1 MKNKKLLSL
10 LIAATMTASAFT
22 GLTVNADESSLIIGK
37 PVLQDDKIIVSV
49 ENKAPEAASVRLIVA
64 SYQDGTLVSTK
75 LSTQTTAEGT
85 TVFEVGKPDTE
96 EYKVMVWDSTSGMI
110 PLADP
115 VDNLGEPTVEPTV
128 PPSTGPTTEPT
139 VPPTTEPTPTT
150 TPSTEPTVKPMPT
163 PEVANTYLKEE
174 NFDTYT
180 ETGLETQGTVEQT
193 GTLGK
198 LNLKVGARGSGGDA
212 VSTIAI
218 AGDSNKY
225 LSMISGKTATSQRG
239 ASFTFSDECAVPAFA
254 AVAEGNELVLSFDAQ
269 FTNSDATLQIFGL
282 TDNTVTSGG
291 QVVNDP
297 YLSVANNEKIPVG
310 EWVKVQLAVD
320 KNGAARMVMTDMYNR
335 LIDVKEFTAVGTA
348 IGAIATYG
356 ATSVVNLDNLSVY
369 QAKQNNSE
377 LTLTVKEGETPVADA
392 TVVLDKMTTV
402 SDQNGQVVVTL
413 PAGPYDYR
421 VSKAGYE
428 ATPGEGDDA
437 TGVVTLEGAATALDV
452 PLSKQTYVA
461 VPGTVTIDGGQ
472 SMVIAPTT
480 ETPSTSAA
488 FTVDV
493 IDQKGAPVAD
503 GYTTEWSVVP
513 AGSDAAD
520 PNVTIAEGVVSVAQ
534 GFKAEDGKDYKEYTI
549 SAKVTLNGESK
560 TVTKA
565 VRIANSDILYYNDTH
580 ELKMAGRNQS
590 MELGTGIVKP
600 GDSMR
605 LAFDL
610 VVGKLSSDG
619 NAHSTYA
626 FKNGSGAIVY
636 GLQYNKDGKLYFFT
650 ENTISKDCN
659 GNGDAMAFTKS
670 AVLLDSVKE
679 SAVYRVEISILG
691 TKAIAKITKDAT
703 PDDKT
708 TVTAI
713 KTLSLADGA
722 DVSVIK
728 TVASGN
734 YRQGATD
741 GKVSNIMA
749 STIITIDPNAMEIQG
764 DNEFAKVSGKTVT
777 REFTADPTVVVE
789 GETYSWSIK
798 EGSVEG
804 VTLEADPANS
814 AKATLSVTDAAAAG
828 NVTLVATSSESAE
841 KTAEYVVAVKD
852 FATISS
858 ATIVGKTTFEK
869 AGETETYTLSNIV
882 DQYGDDVTPYFVDT
896 ATWES
901 SQQSVATITAKGAL
915 TVVAKGKTDIIATV
929 GNPGKTMNVTQGIVV
944 DTFSK
949 VVESPVSTE
958 IDVSDLVAYGAP
970 SYSVTVKTAAGATT
984 SVKTASENKI
994 TLDTVDGVEAV
1005 EIVPNYKFN
1014 LGGSTVDGFVSI
1026 GTDATFAN
1034 GYGLSKAGIKVTGA
1048 GTGVQADGINLDSAS
1063 FDIALPDGTYDFT
1076 FSKAETARTNIS
1088 VNGALVGVRV
1098 DMFAGY
1104 SGFANGAEA
1113 ITVPAVYTAKDVKV
1127 TGGKAVIT
1135 TENEKNA
1142 NSAAISAI
1150 EITKKSVYEERKTHL
1165 WIGGDSTVCAYYPS
1179 TTTDNWAG
1187 GERRAGWGQ
1196 LLDKYLTDDIIID
1209 NFAQAGAYA
1218 TGWYKTF
1225 QSVMANAQAGDYM
1238 LIQFGINDQTYSSTT
1253 EMTEYLDKMVTEAKA
1268 AGVIPILVT
1277 PQHSIQKWGLAGD
1290 YEAPEGGGT
1299 QGFRTAIT
1307 NYCTEN
1313 NVLLIDLGELTREWF
1328 KKVGKPYVM
1337 KNYYMYGLNS
1347 STGEYQLFDNL
1358 HLSYQGAKKCAELV
1372 ATNIYDQIEAG
1383 TTDASGKDMS
1393 GIKTNP
1399 SGTYDFTYTDSTG
1412 SETTETITAVEL
1424 DK

>member
-37 PVLQDDKIIVSV
+37 PILQDDKIIVSV

-96 EYKVMVWDSTSGMI
+96 EYKVLVWDSTSGMI

-180 ETGLETQGTVEQT
+180 ETGLSGQGTEAQEA
-193 GTLGK
+193 TLGN
-198 LNLKVGARGSGGDA
+198 LNLKVGNRTNGGDS

-225 LSMISGKTATSQRG
+225 LSMISGGMATSQRG
-239 ASFTFSDECAVPAFA
+239 ASFTFSDECSIPAFA
-254 AVAEGNELVLSFDAQ
+254 AVEDGNELVLRFDAQ
-269 FTNSDATLQIFGL
+269 FTNAASTLQIFGL

-320 KNGAARMVMTDMYNR
+320 KSGAARMVMTDMYNR
-335 LIDVKEFTAVGTA
+335 LIDVKEFTAVGTE

-392 TVVLDKMTTV
+392 TVVLDKMTAT

-428 ATPGEGDDA
+428 ATPGQADDA
-437 TGVVTLEGAATALDV
+437 TGVVTLEGATTALDV
-452 PLSKQTYVA
+452 SLSKQTYVA

-513 AGSDAAD
+513 TGSDAAD
-520 PNVTIAEGVVSVAQ
+520 SNVTIADGVISVAQ
-534 GFKAEDGKDYKEYTI
+534 GFKAEDGKDYREYTI

-560 TVTKA
+560 TVTKT
-565 VRIANSDILYYNDTH
+565 VRIANSDILYYNDTD

-610 VVGKLSSDG
+610 VVGKLGSDG
-619 NAHSTYA
+619 NAHSTYV

-650 ENTISKDCN
+650 ENTLSGNCN
-659 GNGDAMAFTKS
+659 GSGDAMAFTKS
-670 AVLLDSVKE
+670 AVLLDSVNE

-691 TKAIAKITKDAT
+691 NKAVAKITNDST
-703 PDDKT
+703 
-708 TVTAI
+708 TAI

-749 STIITIDPNAMEIQG
+749 STIITVDPNAMEIKG

-789 GETYSWSIK
+789 DETYSWSIK

-852 FATISS
+852 FATIGS

-882 DQYGDDVTPYFVDT
+882 DQYGDDVTAYFADT

-901 SQQSVATITAKGAL
+901 SQQSVATITAQGAL
-915 TVVAKGKTDIIATV
+915 TVVAKGKTDITATV
-929 GNPGKTMNVTQGIVV
+929 GNPGKTMTVTQGIEV

-1034 GYGLSKAGIKVTGA
+1034 GYGLSKAGTKVTGA

-1063 FDIALPDGTYDFT
+1063 FDITLPDGTYDFT
-1076 FSKAETARTNIS
+1076 FSKAETKRSNIY
-1088 VNGALVGVRV
+1088 VNGNLVGARV
-1098 DMFAGY
+1098 DMGGGEAKY
-1104 SGFANGAEA
+1104 DGFANASEA
-1113 ITVPAVYTAKDVKV
+1113 ITIPAVYTAKDVKV

-1135 TENEKNA
+1135 AENEKNA

-1150 EITKKSVYEERKTHL
+1150 EITKKSSYEERKTHL
-1165 WIGGDSTVCAYYPS
+1165 WIGGDSTVCEYYPGE
-1179 TTTDNWAG
+1179 TVDTWAG
-1187 GERRAGWGQ
+1187 GERRTGWGQ
-1196 LLDKYLTDDIIID
+1196 LLEKYLTDDIIVD
-1209 NFAQAGAYA
+1209 NFAQAGNFAK
-1218 TGWYKTF
+1218 GWYGTF
-1225 QSVMANAQAGDYM
+1225 QSVMANAQTGDYI

-1277 PQHSIQKWGLAGD
+1277 PQHSIQKWSSGD
-1290 YEAPEGGGT
+1290 YEAPDGGGT

-1307 NYCTEN
+1307 NYCSEN
-1313 NVLLIDLGELTREWF
+1313 DVLLIDLGELTRDWF
-1328 KKVGKPYVM
+1328 QKVGKPYVM
-1337 KNYYMYGLNS
+1337 QNYYVYGLNS
-1347 STGEYQLFDNL
+1347 KTGEYQLFDNL